1 MFSLS
6 ISSKAVTKMILLY
19 KRSWEFLKRIL
30 RICENL
36 ECSLENEIIGSSLL
50 RTLETLHHSQLN
62 HNWGIYQ
69 QQFRLSKIIN
79 IAKNIVKFFNF
90 YEPENGCKIFNFYA
104 RSLILC
110 TYFTG

>member
-6 ISSKAVTKMILLY
+6 ISSKAVTKMIFLY

-62 HNWGIYQ
+62 HNWAIYQ
-69 QQFRLSKIIN
+69 QQFSRFITIGIILLQRVFSKDCRKLSILPKI
-79 IAKNIVKFFNF
+79 
-90 YEPENGCKIFNFYA
+90 
-104 RSLILC
+104 S
-110 TYFTG
+110 

>member
-62 HNWGIYQ
+62 HNWAIYQ
-69 QQFRLSKIIN
+69 QHRFITIGIILLQRVFSKDCRKLSILPKI
-79 IAKNIVKFFNF
+79 
-90 YEPENGCKIFNFYA
+90 
-104 RSLILC
+104 S
-110 TYFTG
+110 

>member
-69 QQFRLSKIIN
+69 QQFSRFITIGIILLQRVFSKDCRKLSILPKI
-79 IAKNIVKFFNF
+79 
-90 YEPENGCKIFNFYA
+90 
-104 RSLILC
+104 S
-110 TYFTG
+110 